1 MLKKI
6 VFILISVFIFNV
18 NALTKNE
25 FIDVIKKSSGFV
37 KIALQLGVAN
47 QQLKVNQGGQDWVL
61 GFGVNQLEKTNTENA
76 LFQTFTKNTHRLSSS
91 LSKNIYETGGDL
103 VVSYNQNKNS
113 YVNKA
118 NDYDDNYL
126 KVSYNQPLLKN
137 AFGVV
142 DNSNIDLSK
151 YEVQIAKYKVLN
163 EQQNFITVKLKQFFN
178 WLKYQ
183 EQLKIYQTQL
193 YLAKDL
199 LQRTE
204 KKYKSG
210 LVNEVD
216 VFSQKDLVLLREQ
229 NVLNIKQQLFQVRQ
243 NLSQSLNDK
252 SLLTQNIVFD
262 LTQFKKGKKHIFK
275 FNSKTQIFKLAIE
288 QQKRNIKTI
297 KSEQQAKLD
306 LKLSAKNYDKKNKTN
321 NATSAEYEVGL
332 QYSYI
337 LGGKSKDAKLEKALL
352 SLKQQQL
359 TLQITHNNEMA
370 SVVNLRENSNT
381 LKNLAKLAKLRLI
394 TAQKKSKQQQK
405 RYERAQIDISVVSG
419 ALNNEQ
425 KVALELL
432 NYQIQYQN
440 NYNDYLKTLDLL
452 K

>member
-193 YLAKDL
+193 SLAKDL

>member
-25 FIDVIKKSSGFV
+25 FIDVIKKSPGFV

-193 YLAKDL
+193 SLAKDL

-405 RYERAQIDISVVSG
+405 RYERAQIDISVVSS